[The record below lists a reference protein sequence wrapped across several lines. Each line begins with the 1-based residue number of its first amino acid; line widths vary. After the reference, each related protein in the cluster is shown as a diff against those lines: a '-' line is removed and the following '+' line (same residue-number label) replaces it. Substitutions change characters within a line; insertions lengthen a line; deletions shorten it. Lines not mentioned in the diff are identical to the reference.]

1 MKDYLKKYGFGLLL
15 YGLLGVALGFSGV
28 DVVQKPLEFLV
39 ILGLVLAIDI
49 TAFKQGMKVGMKVYD

>member
-15 YGLLGVALGFSGV
+15 YGLLGVALSFAGV
-28 DVVQKPLEFLV
+28 PVTEKPLEFLV

-49 TAFKQGMKVGMKVYD
+49 TSFKQGMKVYD

>member
-15 YGLLGVALGFSGV
+15 YGLLGVALSFAGV
-28 DVVQKPLEFLV
+28 PVTEKPLELLV

-49 TAFKQGMKVGMKVYD
+49 TSFKQGMKVYD

>member
-1 MKDYLKKYGFGLLL
+1 MKDFLKKYGFGLLL
-15 YGLLGVALGFSGV
+15 YGLLGVALSFSGV